1 MKRLSIVRLGVLVLA
16 SSLPDVS
23 GVLVSHPAIEWL
35 EQDLTP
41 PADVPSAIK
50 TGFCADVVVDGGTV
64 IIGARREIR
73 SDPGRAY
80 VYIRE
85 NQEWRLQGEF
95 LPEPNFFTP
104 FGFEDD
110 TALVSA
116 FPTGFNGGFVYH
128 FNRSAGAGNRT
139 GTLNSIE
146 QQDFLDIA
154 STSHSGIFLRS
165 SKTLLHHRSAF
176 IPVESR
182 KRSFVQSPN
191 FELKSYET
199 SSIIYPGLCL
209 RCALLVARSLSS
221 ASHRCARRH

>member
-23 GVLVSHPAIEWL
+23 GVLVIHPASEWL

-50 TGFCADVVVDGGTV
+50 TGFCADVAVDGGTV

-85 NQEWRLQGEF
+85 YQKWRLQGEF
-95 LPEPNFFTP
+95 LPEPNVFTP
-104 FGFEDD
+104 LGLEDD

-116 FPTGFNGGFVYH
+116 FPTGFNGGFFYH
-128 FNRSAGAGNRT
+128 FNRSAGAWNRV
-139 GTLNSIE
+139 GTLNGIE
-146 QQDFLDIA
+146 QPDFFDIA
-154 STSHSGIFLRS
+154 STSPAAFFRVRLKHS
-165 SKTLLHHRSAF
+165 SAT
-176 IPVESR
+176 EAHLSR
-182 KRSFVQSPN
+182 LNPGSARSFDLQP
-191 FELKSYET
+191 FELN
-199 SSIIYPGLCL
+199 
-209 RCALLVARSLSS
+209 LL
-221 ASHRCARRH
+221 